1 MQGPRD
7 ITKKDLI
14 YAFTGHPADPSRHL
28 TTPELL
34 KRLDIGLNS
43 LKEAIVT
50 KDRRLEVAA
59 ANGLRGAL
67 IRLAQAYGDPEV
79 AARVDEYI
87 TLTVD
92 IINIG

>member
-1 MQGPRD
+1 MQGPRE

-14 YAFTGHPADPSRHL
+14 YAFTGHPADPTRKL
-28 TTPELL
+28 TTQELL
-34 KRLDIGLNS
+34 ARLDIGLKS
-43 LKEAIVT
+43 LKEAREQ

-79 AARVDEYI
+79 GAKVDEFI
-87 TLTVD
+87 DLTID

>member
-1 MQGPRD
+1 MQEPHS

-14 YAFTGHPADPSRHL
+14 YAFTGHPADPERHL

-34 KRLDIGLNS
+34 KRLDIGLKS
-43 LKEAIVT
+43 LKEARDK

-79 AARVDEYI
+79 GAKVDQFI
-87 TLTVD
+87 DLTVD

>member
-1 MQGPRD
+1 MQEPHS

-14 YAFTGHPADPSRHL
+14 YAFTGHPADPSRKL
-28 TTPELL
+28 STPELL
-34 KRLDIGLNS
+34 ERLDIGLKS
-43 LKEAIVT
+43 LKEARDK

-87 TLTVD
+87 DLTIDV
-92 IINIG
+92 INIG

>member
-14 YAFTGHPADPSRHL
+14 YAFTGHPADPARKLS
-28 TTPELL
+28 TPELL
-34 KRLDIGLNS
+34 ERLDIGLKS
-43 LKEAIVT
+43 LKEARGA

-79 AARVDEYI
+79 ATRVDEYI
-87 TLTVD
+87 DLTID